1 MENLLTYE
9 DLERI
14 FKLSKK
20 QLQGKVYSGFFVKGR
35 DFIKIG
41 REIRFYPDAIK
52 SIISPKKTES
62 AIKSKSNNIP
72 TPRKASTSKRQKK
85 PKGCL
90 INFG

>member
-9 DLERI
+9 DLEQI

-35 DFIKIG
+35 DYIKIG
-41 REIRFYPDAIK
+41 REVRFYPDAIK
-52 SIISPKKTES
+52 SIISPKKIEF
-62 AIKSKSNNIP
+62 ARKSNQATSPVPKIS
-72 TPRKASTSKRQKK
+72 STSKKLKK